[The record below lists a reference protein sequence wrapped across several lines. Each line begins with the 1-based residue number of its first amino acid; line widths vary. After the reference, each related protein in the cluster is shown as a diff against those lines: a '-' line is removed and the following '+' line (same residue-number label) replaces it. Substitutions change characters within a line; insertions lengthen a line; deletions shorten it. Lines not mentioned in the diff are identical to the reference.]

1 MRPERISE
9 PAAEW
14 VHLDSLRP
22 WVKNPRR
29 NDHAAREVAQSIRR
43 FGFGA
48 PLVARRENLEIIAG
62 HTRVKAALLLAREWA
77 EASAEERESW
87 HPEAVQVATEKM
99 LPVRLRDLSE
109 HEAHLLALA
118 DNKLGELADWDE
130 PGLADVLGAYGP
142 EDALL
147 AGFTEEELEAIGS
160 VGNDALDAVGHVA
173 NDTPPDPPEEPV
185 TKPGDIWIL
194 GRHRVVCGDAKDPR
208 CIAAALGDGEA
219 RLLLTD
225 PPYNVGYV
233 GGTKDKL
240 TIQNDSMEGRRVP
253 PVPRRHPRAE
263 LRGAKPRL
271 ELLHLARRER
281 GLQLP
286 RRRARPRA
294 SRPAVPDL
302 GQELSRPRAAGLP
315 VATRALPLRLDGG
328 RPASVVLGPQA
339 DDDAPLRQAA
349 AERAPPHDEAP
360 AAVRLP
366 DGQQHEARGA
376 NARPVPRFRNERR
389 GSRTDGPGLLGH

>member
-14 VHLDSLRP
+14 VHIDSLRP

-77 EASAEERESW
+77 EASDEDRENW

-118 DNKLGELADWDE
+118 
-130 PGLADVLGAYGP
+130 LADVLGAYGP

-160 VGNDALDAVGHVA
+160 VGDALDAVGHVA

-208 CIAAALGDGEA
+208 CIAAPSA
-219 RLLLTD
+219 T
-225 PPYNVGYV
+225 
-233 GGTKDKL
+233 
-240 TIQNDSMEGRRVP
+240 
-253 PVPRRHPRAE
+253 
-263 LRGAKPRL
+263 
-271 ELLHLARRER
+271 ARR
-281 GLQLP
+281 
-286 RRRARPRA
+286 
-294 SRPAVPDL
+294 
-302 GQELSRPRAAGLP
+302 
-315 VATRALPLRLDGG
+315 TC
-328 RPASVVLGPQA
+328 
-339 DDDAPLRQAA
+339 
-349 AERAPPHDEAP
+349 
-360 AAVRLP
+360 
-366 DGQQHEARGA
+366 
-376 NARPVPRFRNERR
+376 F
-389 GSRTDGPGLLGH
+389 